1 MYKNL
6 NKKYMIGCD
15 SSRGKEELLWSDDL
29 NVVWIIPDD
38 ADGIAEGKR
47 DRVSHICTIYQI
59 VVYYEDISLS
69 SKNKG
74 FFETKDN
81 SFIWGQPFKI

>member
-47 DRVSHICTIYQI
+47 DRVSHICTIY
-59 VVYYEDISLS
+59 
-69 SKNKG
+69 
-74 FFETKDN
+74 
-81 SFIWGQPFKI
+81 